1 MVNPMADFY
10 VHWNVIVRRVRIH
23 RSECGACNN
32 GRGMHKGK
40 IAAGRGETY
49 DWQAAESYREA
60 QAIAKASP
68 PARRGAKV
76 ADCGLCHPGRSR

>member
-1 MVNPMADFY
+1 MADFF

-32 GRGMHKGK
+32 GLGMHQGK

-49 DWQAAESYREA
+49 DWEAANTYKDA
-60 QAIAKASP
+60 QAKAKVSP
-68 PARRGAKV
+68 AARRG
-76 ADCGLCHPGRSR
+76 GR